1 MSLFWSLLR
10 ASQLMKTPD
19 SMFQLDNSVMNFYSN
34 KANKESCWSIN
45 RLQKVSPG
53 SLKNGRL
60 ETGGQAMASKG
71 VKIATDSL

>member
-1 MSLFWSLLR
+1 
-10 ASQLMKTPD
+10 
-19 SMFQLDNSVMNFYSN
+19 MFQLDNSVMNFYSN

-60 ETGGQAMASKG
+60 ETSGQAMASKG